1 MTLTPAEQIAAAL
14 ERMPAVQLF
23 PNEQAARHWTEQLA
37 MGLLK
42 HKLEL
47 MDFPVEERERMD
59 PIEAGYLHAKDL
71 GTRPRRQRI
80 GWIDALVEAVADAMF
95 CEVVPLSGTM
105 SSWLIGRHTD
115 RLTTMKLVGSLVPTA
130 EKLGQDAYLREYHA
144 KRKEG
149 DVEAARGFKDSWLD
163 AFVGGVKDTFEQ
175 PVAALPPEDRA
186 KLALA
191 KQDVVE
197 YMNENFLPTRGN
209 RTERLKPLR

>member
-23 PNEQAARHWTEQLA
+23 PNEQAAQHWTEQLA
-37 MGLLK
+37 MGLLR
-42 HKLEL
+42 HKIEL
-47 MDFPVEERERMD
+47 MDYPIEERERRD

-80 GWIDALVEAVADAMF
+80 GWIDALVEAVADATF

-130 EKLGQDAYLREYHA
+130 EKLSQDAYLREYHA

-149 DVEAARGFKDSWLD
+149 DVEAARGFKDGWLD
-163 AFVGGVKDTFEQ
+163 AYVGGVRNAFNAPLAMVSAD
-175 PVAALPPEDRA
+175 DRA

-191 KQDVVE
+191 KHDVAQ

>member
-14 ERMPAVQLF
+14 ERLPAVQLF
-23 PNEQAARHWTEQLA
+23 PNEAAARHWTEQIA
-37 MGLLK
+37 TGLLK

-47 MDFPVEERERMD
+47 MDLPLEERERHD

-80 GWIDALVEAVADAMF
+80 GWIDALVEAVADATF

-115 RLTTMKLVGSLVPTA
+115 RLTGMKLMGSLVPTA
-130 EKLGQDAYLREYHA
+130 EKLSQDAYLREYHA

-149 DVEAARGFKDSWLD
+149 DVEAARGFKDGWLD
-163 AFVGGVKDTFEQ
+163 SYVSGVKQSFDQ
-175 PVAALPPEDRA
+175 QVATLAESDRA

-191 KQDVVE
+191 RHDVVD

-209 RTERLKPLR
+209 KTERLKPLR